1 MRAVVALGGNAI
13 IKKGEKETYSNLVN
27 NIKKTC
33 KHLIFLIKNYDITI
47 TFGNGSEIGFLALQ
61 NEIANKKV
69 PEMPLDI
76 LGAESQG
83 LIGYPL
89 EEQLIN
95 ELNKNKIR
103 KSVVTILT
111 QVLVDKSDKSF
122 KNPTKFIGPFYSKK
136 KAKKLMREFTIKR
149 DSNRGYRR
157 VVPSPFPLKIIE
169 AETIKGLIKKNI
181 VIAAGGGGIPVCKKK
196 NILYGVQAVI
206 DKDLASYVLARDIKA
221 EYFFNL
227 TGVDKVYLDYG
238 TKNQKGLDKVNLKE
252 IKKYYNQGHFPQG
265 SMGPKILASI
275 KFLEDGGKKVIITKP
290 ELIEKAIKGK
300 AGTIITN

>member
-27 NIKKTC
+27 NIRKSCKYLIPIVKKYNVA
-33 KHLIFLIKNYDITI
+33 L
-47 TFGNGSEIGFLALQ
+47 TFGNGPEIGLLVLQ
-61 NEIANKKV
+61 NEIARKKV
-69 PEMPLDI
+69 SEMPLDI

-95 ELNKNKIR
+95 QLNKNKIK

-111 QVLVDKSDKSF
+111 QVLVDKNDKGF
-122 KNPTKFIGPFYSKK
+122 KNPSKFVGPFYSEKE
-136 KAKKLMREFTIKR
+136 AKKLMRKFIIKK

-157 VVPSPFPLKIIE
+157 VVPSPWPLKIIE

-196 NILYGVQAVI
+196 NLLSGVQAVI

-290 ELIEKAIKGK
+290 GLIEKAIKGK